1 MTLKRKIILGV
12 STLLLL
18 VAGSAQAALIPFQTF
33 VGNYGVSTD
42 GWGSTSQSGT
52 ISALVPNGATVVAA
66 YLYSSTFDNP
76 TLADVGGTLAG
87 ETINYDTNLGTI
99 PAPACCN
106 LTATRADVTS
116 IIKPLVDGGPGGVYN
131 FDITE
136 TSDFQ
141 DGSALVVVYSDPTL
155 GVSTVGI
162 LDGYARVDGDTTS
175 LNFADPLDPTA
186 SGFFAHMMLGIGFSC
201 CGQTNTV
208 EVNGTLITQNAGNN
222 NDSADPSLA
231 NGNLIT
237 VGSFDDPFSPLM
249 PGYDEDTERYSLTDY
264 LSTGDTSITIET
276 TNATNNDNIFMAV
289 FHVSGEAGVNEP
301 PPGVSIPE
309 PGTLALF
316 ALAMFGLR
324 RRFNS

>member
-1 MTLKRKIILGV
+1 MTLQRKLILGL

-18 VAGSAQAALIPFQTF
+18 IAGAAQAALIPFQTF

-52 ISALVPNGATVVAA
+52 NSALVPNGATVVAA
-66 YLYSSTFDNP
+66 YLYSSTFNNP
-76 TLADVGGTLAG
+76 SLAGVGGTLAG
-87 ETINYDTNLGTI
+87 ETISYNTNLGTI

-116 IIKPLVDGGPGGVYN
+116 IIKPLVDGGLGGVYN

-141 DGSALVVVYSDPTL
+141 DGSALVLVYSDPTL

-162 LDGYARVDGDTTS
+162 LDGFARVDGDTTS
-175 LNFADPLDPTA
+175 LNFADPLDPSA
-186 SGFFAHMMLGIGFSC
+186 PGFFAHMMLGIGFSC

-222 NDSADPSLA
+222 NDSADASLSD
-231 NGNLIT
+231 GNLIT

-249 PGYDEDTERYSLTDY
+249 PGYAEDTERYSLIDY

-276 TNATNNDNIFMAV
+276 TNATNNDNIFLAV

-301 PPGVSIPE
+301 PPGVSIPV
-309 PGTLALF
+309 PATLTLF
-316 ALAMFGLR
+316 AIALMGLR
-324 RRFNS
+324 RRLFS

>member
-1 MTLKRKIILGV
+1 MNLKRKLALV
-12 STLLLL
+12 LSTLLLL
-18 VAGSAQAALIPFQTF
+18 AAGAAQAALIPFQTF

-42 GWGSTSQSGT
+42 GWGSLSQSGT
-52 ISALVPNGATVVAA
+52 ISALVPNGATVVGA
-66 YLYSSTFDNP
+66 YLYSSTFFNP
-76 TLADVGGTLAG
+76 SLAGVGGTLAG

-99 PAPACCN
+99 PAPACCD
-106 LTATRADVTS
+106 LTAVRADVTN

-136 TSDFQ
+136 TSEFQ

-186 SGFFAHMMLGIGFSC
+186 PGFFAHMMLGIGFSC

-222 NDSADPSLA
+222 NDSTDPSLGD
-231 NGNLIT
+231 GNLIT

-249 PGYDEDTERYSLTDY
+249 PGYEEDTERYSLVDY

-276 TNATNNDNIFMAV
+276 TNATNNDNIFLAV

-309 PGTLALF
+309 PATLSLFVLAL
-316 ALAMFGLR
+316 MGLR
-324 RRFNS
+324 RKLLS

>member
-1 MTLKRKIILGV
+1 MTLKRKLALV
-12 STLLLL
+12 LSTLLLL
-18 VAGSAQAALIPFQTF
+18 AAGAAQAALIPFQTF

-66 YLYSSTFDNP
+66 YLYSSTFNNP
-76 TLADVGGTLAG
+76 SLAGVGGTLAG

-99 PAPACCN
+99 PAPACCS

-136 TSDFQ
+136 TSNFQ
-141 DGSALVVVYSDPTL
+141 DGSALVLVYSDPTL

-162 LDGYARVDGDTTS
+162 LDGFARVDGDTTS

-186 SGFFAHMMLGIGFSC
+186 PGFFAHMMLGIGFSC

-222 NDSADPSLA
+222 NDSADASLSD
-231 NGNLIT
+231 GNLIT

-249 PGYDEDTERYSLTDY
+249 PGYAEDTERYSLIDY

-276 TNATNNDNIFMAV
+276 TNATNNDNIFLAV

-309 PGTLALF
+309 PATLSLFVLAL
-316 ALAMFGLR
+316 MGLR
-324 RRFNS
+324 RKLLS

>member
-1 MTLKRKIILGV
+1 MTLQRKLILGL

-18 VAGSAQAALIPFQTF
+18 IAGAAQAALIPFQTF

-66 YLYSSTFDNP
+66 YLYSSTFNNP
-76 TLADVGGTLAG
+76 SLAGVGGTLAG
-87 ETINYDTNLGTI
+87 ETISYNTNLGTI

-141 DGSALVVVYSDPTL
+141 DGSALVLVYSDPTL

-162 LDGYARVDGDTTS
+162 LDGFARVDGDTTS
-175 LNFADPLDPTA
+175 LNFADPLDPSA
-186 SGFFAHMMLGIGFSC
+186 PGFFAHMMLGIGFSC

-222 NDSADPSLA
+222 NDSADASLSD
-231 NGNLIT
+231 GNLIT

-249 PGYDEDTERYSLTDY
+249 PGYAEDTERYSLIDY

-276 TNATNNDNIFMAV
+276 TNATNNDNIFLAV

-309 PGTLALF
+309 PATLTLF
-316 ALAMFGLR
+316 AIALMGLR
-324 RRFNS
+324 RRLFS

>member
-1 MTLKRKIILGV
+1 MNINRKLTLIL
-12 STLLLL
+12 SAFLLF
-18 VAGSAQAALIPFQTF
+18 VAGAAQAALIPFQTF

-52 ISALVPNGATVVAA
+52 ISALVPAGATVVAA
-66 YLYSSTFDNP
+66 YLYSSTFGNP
-76 TLADVGGTLAG
+76 SLAGVGGTLAG
-87 ETINYDTNLGTI
+87 ETLNYNTNLGTI

-136 TSDFQ
+136 TSVSQ
-141 DGSALVVVYSDPTL
+141 DGSALVLVYSHPTL
-155 GVSTVGI
+155 GISTVGI

-186 SGFFAHMMLGIGFSC
+186 PGFFAHMMLGIGFSC

-208 EVNGTLITQNAGNN
+208 EVNGTLITQNAGSN
-222 NDSADPSLA
+222 NDSADASLSD
-231 NGNLIT
+231 GNLIT
-237 VGSFDDPFSPLM
+237 VGSFDDSFSPLM
-249 PGYDEDTERYSLTDY
+249 PGYDEDTERYSLVDY
-264 LSTGDTSITIET
+264 LSTGDTSITVET

-289 FHVSGEAGVNEP
+289 FHISGEAGVNEP
-301 PPGVSIPE
+301 PPGISIPE
-309 PGTLALF
+309 PATLALF
-316 ALAMFGLR
+316 AIALVGLR
-324 RRFNS
+324 RKLTH